1 MKKLL
6 LLFPMLLIL
15 LGVDT
20 VYANNQFDTDANGG
34 AGTVLTVKPD
44 QDSGWPGPYGIR
56 ITLVNG
62 TTGARIFNSVTNT
75 NTVSVDYTNFTGLEK
90 YKHFGK
96 QSKIERGTTL
106 LTASNFSSLA
116 YSFKKMD
123 IPIPKFISDE
133 GKSLNLIEP
142 FFLNNFNPTNNLS
155 RLVNLLKDLNAPQAY
170 IDAITQTYKCQKEK
184 DDAAIMGLSTPSCN
198 SSTATITG
206 YNFHLLVEPIGYVY
220 LKPEN
225 YHNLTGRTIWI
236 AGTASELALFMS
248 PSNGSYNQSGWV
260 AGFTHNNLPKSIYIK
275 NSYYGK
281 LSGIA
286 ALPSSTT
293 RLSSPTIYGS
303 SGYGVGV
310 VRLSDLFPPV
320 VEVAPTLDPAA
331 CGELGEFRDFNNWK
345 TISENTTSPS
355 LKVDVPNTANFC
367 KVYCR
372 QEVSTRFPGEVLN
385 VKAGTHLP
393 LQETVVGGSK
403 ECRAYIDVPAWKA
416 AYDAANAEVVRTF
429 NIWVARKRAIA
440 DWEAKYGT
448 SVTSVTGCFTSTGI
462 ERDKVLSCSTKEL
475 VSGRDMRNSVSY
487 YHGAS
492 YVTTFMPE
500 EKTHANF
507 TVSPFTGTPISLAK
521 ESGVVLGTSY
531 KLWESLGTMSLTYN
545 LCTVGSNCP
554 STTNGS
560 YEILKNQSCVLTTTD
575 GYIVGSNAFNQKK
588 ISADPLDPRTYSYYI
603 RGKYF
608 IDPRGDE
615 DYRVIFA
622 GIFTT
627 ATRPRGTGIYFYQ
640 TFRPREVCPSG
651 TSERTIS
658 KPTLGRTW
666 QDYLIAVQALETVI
680 GQLKTCNDGW
690 SATFTQ
696 KPELVLDF
704 TETASNKTQTYN
716 LVPTT
721 TDGPLIENKVCNSS
735 YSLCL
740 QKTAGTL
747 RVNKNVCNSTT
758 WTCSTQNIT
767 NTAVAP
773 YLFSNIMR
781 SQSQRIDYSLPTDA
795 NRYVDKATGISHTW
809 ATLPARVK
817 TNKSYV
823 DIGYANIPISYG
835 SDVNNPA
842 GEIRVRYKK
851 LGEQIGST
859 GKSYFDSML
868 PAANFDANGYL
879 RYSCPWTPMKTPSNE
894 CQGFCFTYRPIDLKS
909 PFPGYNSV
917 EREPGANWT
926 TDPDAIR
933 NNITFNR
940 GVADEAVYTNRTP
953 MFRIDFTGANRTAI
967 QAIRAY
973 NKANNYDY
981 TELVC
986 NGVDGRGNNAGTQCR
1001 SVFLRSKTMLNSSGK
1016 SILSGCGT
1024 STNWTNC
1031 PGTE

>member
-184 DDAAIMGLSTPSCN
+184 DDAAIMGLSAPSCN

-281 LSGIA
+281 LNGIA

-355 LKVDVPNTANFC
+355 LKVDVKDTANFC

-416 AYDAANAEVVRTF
+416 AYDSAN
-429 NIWVARKRAIA
+429 RAIITTYNTWKIWRQRVI
-440 DWEAKYGT
+440 DWESEYGT
-448 SVTSVTGCFTSTGI
+448 VTTEVMGCFSTTDPYDYESYKRTISCNVCDSVPTTSMIPNSSFSPPAPTGNRVTCSGSGASVYYPYFTKTTSAPTLPGSTGTGSSTEKLNLYYQRCATASGALLPVCPTTPHPSEVENI
-462 ERDKVLSCSTKEL
+462 GGFNNSCVLSNSANNAFIVGSPRPLPSAFAGFEIITAQ
-475 VSGRDMRNSVSY
+475 VSGKQILAGRHVPPLSGSLEGSAQYYRYVRPVS
-487 YHGAS
+487 
-492 YVTTFMPE
+492 TCPT
-500 EKTHANF
+500 
-507 TVSPFTGTPISLAK
+507 
-521 ESGVVLGTSY
+521 GTSY
-531 KLWESLGTMSLTYN
+531 TKRTKPDDGPAWRAHLRAVENLT
-545 LCTVGSNCP
+545 TV
-554 STTNGS
+554 
-560 YEILKNQSCVLTTTD
+560 IAQLKN
-575 GYIVGSNAFNQKK
+575 
-588 ISADPLDPRTYSYYI
+588 
-603 RGKYF
+603 
-608 IDPRGDE
+608 
-615 DYRVIFA
+615 
-622 GIFTT
+622 
-627 ATRPRGTGIYFYQ
+627 
-640 TFRPREVCPSG
+640 
-651 TSERTIS
+651 
-658 KPTLGRTW
+658 
-666 QDYLIAVQALETVI
+666 
-680 GQLKTCNDGW
+680 CNDGW
-690 SATFTQ
+690 TARFTQ

-721 TDGPLIENKVCNSS
+721 TDGPLIENKVCNSD
-735 YSLCL
+735 YALCS
-740 QKTAGTL
+740 QKLAGTL
-747 RVNKNVCNSTT
+747 RITRNVCTRSMTSPCTT
-758 WTCSTQNIT
+758 SVVTGSIS
-767 NTAVAP
+767 P